1 MNKIDIQEKI
11 DELYTG
17 VQAYSSAGGVAEAI
31 IKPIVQFLE
40 NNPNEIVELDFDKCN
55 LKNKLVLDSLTRIVV
70 NFDDNKKQRTRILNC
85 PMNDFGTEVDSKVN
99 NLLLYQSAQRA
110 LIHDNL
116 VQNMFV
122 IK

>member
-55 LKNKLVLDSLTRIVV
+55 LKNKLVLDSLTCIVV
-70 NFDDNKKQRTRILNC
+70 NFDDNKKNRTRILNC
-85 PMNDFGTEVDSKVN
+85 PINDFGTEVDSKVN

>member
-1 MNKIDIQEKI
+1 MKKIDIQEKI

-40 NNPNEIVELDFDKCN
+40 NNPDEIVELDFAQCN
-55 LKNKLVLDSLTRIVV
+55 LKNMFVLDSLTCIVV

-110 LIHDNL
+110 LIQDDL